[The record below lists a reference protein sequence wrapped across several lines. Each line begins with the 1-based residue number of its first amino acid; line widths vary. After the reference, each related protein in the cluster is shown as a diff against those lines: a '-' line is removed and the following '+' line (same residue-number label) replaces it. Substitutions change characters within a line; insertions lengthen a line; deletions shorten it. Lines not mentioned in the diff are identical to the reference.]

1 MNTYKYKNNI
11 YSKMYTYNYSYEY
24 ICTYTRYK
32 YTYVSNY
39 INSICQI

>member
-1 MNTYKYKNNI
+1 MDTYKYRNNI
-11 YSKMYTYNYSYEY
+11 YSNACNYSYKY

-39 INSICQI
+39 TNSICQL